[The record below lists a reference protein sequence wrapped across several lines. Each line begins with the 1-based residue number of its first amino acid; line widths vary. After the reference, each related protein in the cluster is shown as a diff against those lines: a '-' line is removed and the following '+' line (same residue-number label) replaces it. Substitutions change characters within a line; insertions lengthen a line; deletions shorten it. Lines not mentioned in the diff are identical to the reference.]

1 VISGDENIFLTF
13 LVYVYGMNC
22 YIINITRE
30 VSMDLNI
37 LSIALMF
44 AAVVYGVRV
53 ANQEFDEAEKN
64 RTK

>member
-1 VISGDENIFLTF
+1 
-13 LVYVYGMNC
+13 
-22 YIINITRE
+22 
-30 VSMDLNI
+30 MDLNI

-44 AAVVYGVRV
+44 TAVVYSVRV

>member
-1 VISGDENIFLTF
+1 MD
-13 LVYVYGMNC
+13 C

-44 AAVVYGVRV
+44 TAVVYGVRV
-53 ANQEFDEAEKN
+53 ANQEFDEVEKN